1 VFPGVKFG
9 VTTSDRSLP
18 CRQFSVKNKFVII
31 VVGTLP
37 TGLIL
42 DKDPYLNIHYYLVA
56 REGRRRIF
64 QYANIFFFV
73 CVFF

>member
-1 VFPGVKFG
+1 VFPGVKFH
-9 VTTSDRSLP
+9 VTAWDRSLP
-18 CRQFSVKNKFVII
+18 CHQFSVKNKFVIT

-42 DKDPYLNIHYYLVA
+42 DKDPYLNIHCYLVA

-64 QYANIFFFV
+64 QYANIFFCCV
-73 CVFF
+73 CFF